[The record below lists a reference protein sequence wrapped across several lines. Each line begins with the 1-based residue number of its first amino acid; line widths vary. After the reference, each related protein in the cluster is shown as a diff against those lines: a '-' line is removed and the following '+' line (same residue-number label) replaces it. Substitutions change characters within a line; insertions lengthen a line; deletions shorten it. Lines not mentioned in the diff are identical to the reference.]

1 MVVDMAPRLLT
12 TRAARIPCALDAE
25 VARRCDLLPTGTVLV
40 DMGLDLRTRLFA
52 WLLPRLPGGT
62 VAGATPEAIAR
73 IQRGVIPDTPAT
85 RAIIGTPIRSVRTVD
100 LQVQGAVGAL
110 PARVFQPRSM
120 SSPLPVVVH
129 LHGGGWVRRDL
140 EVADWLLSRVACG
153 VPAVVVSVDYRLAP
167 QNPFPAAVDDAL
179 TATTWVARHAHQFGG
194 DPDRI
199 AIMGDSSGANLAAVT
214 ALAVRDAGGP
224 RLACQVLLYPPTD
237 LTGASASLSEDPEAP
252 ILSEHA
258 LETFRD
264 LYLGDH
270 DPADPRVSPLLA
282 EDHEGLPP
290 TLVLV
295 GDHDPLRDDARRYVE
310 VLRAAGVPVRGT
322 LYLGAI
328 HAFLSFPGIAPQA
341 HQAAWEIVNELR
353 LHLAPRT

>member
-1 MVVDMAPRLLT
+1 MLPGDVTFL
-12 TRAARIPCALDAE
+12 
-25 VARRCDLLPTGTVLV
+25 RRDTVLTE
-40 DMGLDLRTRLFA
+40 MSLNLRTRLFA

-62 VAGATPEAIAR
+62 VAGASPAAIER
-73 IQRGVIPDTPAT
+73 IQRGVIPDTPVT
-85 RAIIGTPIRSVRTVD
+85 RAIIGTPIRSVRTID
-100 LQVQGAVGAL
+100 MPVQGADGAL
-110 PARVFQPRSM
+110 AARVFRPRSAPE
-120 SSPLPVVVH
+120 PLPVVVH

-167 QNPFPAAVDDAL
+167 QHPFPAAVDDAIA
-179 TATTWVARHAHQFGG
+179 ATTWVARHADQFGG

-214 ALAVRDAGGP
+214 ALAARDAGEP

-237 LTGASASLSEDPEAP
+237 LTGASASLSEDPKAP
-252 ILSEHA
+252 ILSEGA

-264 LYLGDH
+264 LYLGDT

-282 EDHEGLPP
+282 DDHQGLPP

-310 VLRAAGVPVRGT
+310 VLRAAEVPVRGT
-322 LYLGAI
+322 LYAGAI
-328 HAFLSFPGIAPQA
+328 HAFLSFPGIVPQA

-353 LHLAPRT
+353 VQLAPKP